1 MEPTEDQIAATI
13 AELDPRVE
21 LIAVETPARESL
33 RLYID
38 HPDGVGL
45 DLCERVTL
53 QVRDLLAD
61 YALEVS
67 SPGLDRPLT
76 KPEHF
81 RRFIGHEVR
90 IRTAEPV
97 GGRKNFTGRLVAA
110 DAEAVSIESEGG
122 DAEIPFDLVSRSNLV
137 PELSEVQS

>member
-61 YALEVS
+61 SALEVS

-97 GGRKNFTGRLVAA
+97 GGRKNYTGRLVAA